1 MKPRVARTTDDQGA
15 IGPMKNSKRDRGP
28 TAAPARR
35 TPRAVMEFPET
46 KTVGIKEI
54 AQAAGVSIGTVD
66 RALHSRA
73 GISVATRTRIVKM
86 AEQLGYRPN
95 LAARHLKLSRQRK
108 ISVHLP
114 QEIASFFDA
123 LRAGIKD
130 AAMWLQP
137 PLEIDFHSYPS
148 MGRGEVESISAVL
161 DGPCDGVILAPSSP
175 SKIGPM
181 IHKATMRDIPVV
193 CVATDAPGTE
203 RLTSISADPFTSGAI
218 VAELLT
224 RVRKGTGETAIIT
237 GDLATFDHS
246 EKVRGFRSMLADL
259 GSAISLIE
267 VAETHDDYSEAYR
280 QTRQLLERHPTV
292 SGIYVSTANSLA
304 VIKALEENG
313 RLGNVALVVTDLF
326 PELLPQIRTGHVLA
340 TLYQRP
346 LTQGRMALEALH
358 RFIVEGV
365 RPKSVYKLPPY
376 IVLRSNIELFIEN
389 SIVELDDHP
398 SSAVMGTKV
407 AQRKS

>member
-1 MKPRVARTTDDQGA
+1 
-15 IGPMKNSKRDRGP
+15 MKNSKRDRGA

-35 TPRAVMEFPET
+35 PAHPRTEAAES
-46 KTVGIKEI
+46 KTAGIKEI
-54 AQAAGVSIGTVD
+54 AKAAGVSIGTVD

-73 GISVATRTRIVKM
+73 GISAATRTKIVKM

-114 QEIASFFDA
+114 QEIASFFDE
-123 LRAGIKD
+123 LRAGIRQ
-130 AAMWLQP
+130 AAVLLQP
-137 PLEIDFHSYPS
+137 PLEVEFHSYPA

-161 DGPCDGVILAPSSP
+161 DGPCDGVILAPSSL
-175 SKIGPM
+175 SKIGPL
-181 IHKATMRDIPVV
+181 IRRATMRNIPVV

-203 RLTSISADPFTSGAI
+203 RLTTISADPFTSGAI

-224 RVRKGTGETAIIT
+224 RVRKGTGETAILT

-259 GSAISLIE
+259 GSTISLIE
-267 VAETHDDYSEAYR
+267 VDEAHDDYAEAYR
-280 QTRQLLERHPTV
+280 QTCQLLERHPAV
-292 SGIYVSTANSLA
+292 SGIYVSTANSLP

-313 RLGNVALVVTDLF
+313 RLGNVAIVVTDLF
-326 PELLPQIRTGHVLA
+326 PELLPLIRNGNVLA

-346 LTQGRMALEALH
+346 LTQGRMAFELLH

-376 IVLRSNIELFIEN
+376 IVLRSNIDLFIEN
-389 SIVELDDHP
+389 STVELDDQPP
-398 SSAVMGTKV
+398 SA
-407 AQRKS
+407 AAE

>member
-1 MKPRVARTTDDQGA
+1 
-15 IGPMKNSKRDRGP
+15 
-28 TAAPARR
+28 
-35 TPRAVMEFPET
+35 MELPES

-54 AQAAGVSIGTVD
+54 AKAVGVSIGTVD
-66 RALHSRA
+66 RALHGRE
-73 GISVATRTRIVKM
+73 GISAATRTKIVGM
-86 AEQLGYRPN
+86 AERLGYRPN
-95 LAARHLKLSRQRK
+95 LAARHLKLSRQRT

-123 LRAGIKD
+123 LRGGVRR
-130 AAMWLQP
+130 AAESLQP
-137 PLEIDFHSYPS
+137 SLHVEFHSYPG

-161 DGPCDGVILAPSSP
+161 DGPCDGVILAPSSL
-175 SKIGPM
+175 SKIGPL
-181 IHKATMRDIPVV
+181 IRKATMRNIPVV

-203 RLTSISADPFTSGAI
+203 RLTTISADPFTSGAI

-224 RVRKGTGETAIIT
+224 RVRKGTGETAILT

-267 VAETHDDYSEAYR
+267 VVETHDDYPEAYR
-280 QTRQLLERHPTV
+280 QTCQLLERHPAV

-304 VIKALEENG
+304 VIEALQEKG
-313 RLGNVALVVTDLF
+313 RLGNVTIVVTDLF
-326 PELLPQIRTGHVLA
+326 PELLPLIRSGHVLA

-346 LTQGRMALEALH
+346 LTQGRMAFEVLH

-365 RPKSVYKLPPY
+365 RPRSVYKLPPY
-376 IVLRSNIELFIEN
+376 IVLRSNIDLFIEN
-389 SIVELDDHP
+389 SVVELDDYGP
-398 SSAVMGTKV
+398 
-407 AQRKS
+407 AQIKS

>member
-1 MKPRVARTTDDQGA
+1 
-15 IGPMKNSKRDRGP
+15 MKNSKRHRGP
-28 TAAPARR
+28 PGASARR
-35 TPRAVMEFPET
+35 ASHSVTAFPES

-73 GISVATRTRIVKM
+73 GISAATRTKIVNM
-86 AEQLGYRPN
+86 AERLGYRPN

-123 LRAGIKD
+123 LRTGIQQ
-130 AAMWLQP
+130 AATWLQP
-137 PLEIDFHSYPS
+137 PLEVEFHSYPG

-161 DGPCDGVILAPSSP
+161 DGPCDGVILAPSSL
-175 SKIGPM
+175 SKIGPL
-181 IHKATMRDIPVV
+181 IHQATTRNIPVV

-203 RLTSISADPFTSGAI
+203 RLTTISADPFTSGAI

-224 RVRKGTGETAIIT
+224 RVRKGTGKTAIIT

-259 GSAISLIE
+259 GSTLSLIE
-267 VAETHDDYSEAYR
+267 VAETHDDYQEAYR
-280 QTRQLLERHPTV
+280 QTCLLLERHPTV
-292 SGIYVSTANSLA
+292 SSIYVSTANSLA

-313 RLGNVALVVTDLF
+313 RLGNSAIVVTDLV
-326 PELLPQIRTGHVLA
+326 PELLPLIRNGRVLA

-346 LTQGRMALEALH
+346 LTQGRMAFEVLH
-358 RFIVEGV
+358 RFLVEGV
-365 RPKSVYKLPPY
+365 RPRSVYKLPPF
-376 IVLRSNIELFIEN
+376 IVLRSNIDLFIEN
-389 SIVELDDHP
+389 SIVELDDHAP
-398 SSAVMGTKV
+398 PALGAT
-407 AQRKS
+407 

>member
-1 MKPRVARTTDDQGA
+1 
-15 IGPMKNSKRDRGP
+15 MKNSKRDRGP
-28 TAAPARR
+28 AGAPARR
-35 TPRAVMEFPET
+35 PPQPVMELPES
-46 KTVGIKEI
+46 KAVGIKEI
-54 AQAAGVSIGTVD
+54 AKAAGVSIGTVD

-73 GISVATRTRIVKM
+73 GISAATRTKIVRM

-95 LAARHLKLSRQRK
+95 LSARHLKLSRQRK

-123 LRAGIKD
+123 LRGGIRQ
-130 AAMWLQP
+130 AAVWLQP
-137 PLEIDFHSYPS
+137 PLEVEFHAYPG

-161 DGPCDGVILAPSSP
+161 DGPCDGVILAPSSL
-175 SKIGPM
+175 SKIGPL
-181 IHKATMRDIPVV
+181 IRKATMRNIPVV

-203 RLTSISADPFTSGAI
+203 RLTAISADPFTSGAI

-267 VAETHDDYSEAYR
+267 VAETHDDYAEAYR
-280 QTRQLLERHPTV
+280 QTCQLLERHPGV
-292 SGIYVSTANSLA
+292 SGIYVSTANSLG

-313 RLGNVALVVTDLF
+313 RLGKVAIVVTDLF
-326 PELLPQIRTGHVLA
+326 PELLPLIRNGHVLA

-346 LTQGRMALEALH
+346 LTQGRMAFEVLH

-365 RPKSVYKLPPY
+365 RPRSVYKLPPY
-376 IVLRSNIELFIEN
+376 IVLRSNIDLFIEN
-389 SIVELDDHP
+389 SIVELDDHAP
-398 SSAVMGTKV
+398 AASVGKV

>member
-1 MKPRVARTTDDQGA
+1 
-15 IGPMKNSKRDRGP
+15 
-28 TAAPARR
+28 
-35 TPRAVMEFPET
+35 
-46 KTVGIKEI
+46 
-54 AQAAGVSIGTVD
+54 
-66 RALHSRA
+66 
-73 GISVATRTRIVKM
+73 M
-86 AEQLGYRPN
+86 AERLGYRPN

-123 LRAGIKD
+123 LRAGIQQ
-130 AAMWLQP
+130 AATWLQP
-137 PLEIDFHSYPS
+137 PLEVEFHSYPG

-161 DGPCDGVILAPSSP
+161 DGPCDGVILAPSSL
-175 SKIGPM
+175 SKIGPL
-181 IHKATMRDIPVV
+181 IRKATMRNIPVV

-203 RLTSISADPFTSGAI
+203 RLTTISADPFTSGAI

-224 RVRKGTGETAIIT
+224 RVRKGTGKTAIIT

-259 GSAISLIE
+259 GSPLSLIE
-267 VAETHDDYSEAYR
+267 VAETHDDYLEAYR
-280 QTRQLLERHPTV
+280 QTCQLLERHPTV

-313 RLGNVALVVTDLF
+313 RLGNIAIVVTDLF
-326 PELLPQIRTGHVLA
+326 PELLPLIRNGHVLA

-365 RPKSVYKLPPY
+365 RPRSVYKLPPH
-376 IVLRSNIELFIEN
+376 IVLRSNIDLVIEN
-389 SIVELDDHP
+389 SIVELDDHAP
-398 SSAVMGTKV
+398 PALVGTKV
-407 AQRKS
+407 APRKG

>member
-1 MKPRVARTTDDQGA
+1 
-15 IGPMKNSKRDRGP
+15 
-28 TAAPARR
+28 
-35 TPRAVMEFPET
+35 MEFPEST
-46 KTVGIKEI
+46 TIGIKEI

-73 GISVATRTRIVKM
+73 GISAATRTRIVKM
-86 AEQLGYRPN
+86 AERLGYRPN
-95 LAARHLKLSRQRK
+95 LAGRHLKLSRQRK

-123 LRAGIKD
+123 LRAGIQE
-130 AAMWLQP
+130 AALWLQP
-137 PLEIDFHSYPS
+137 PLEIEFHSYPG

-161 DGPCDGVILAPSSP
+161 DGPCDGIILAPSSL
-175 SKIGPM
+175 SQIGPL
-181 IHKATMRDIPVV
+181 IRQATMRNIPVV
-193 CVATDAPGTE
+193 CVATDAPGTG
-203 RLTSISADPFTSGAI
+203 RLTTISADPFTSGAI
-218 VAELLT
+218 AAELLT

-280 QTRQLLERHPTV
+280 QTCQLLERHPAV

-304 VIKALEENG
+304 VIKALEENR
-313 RLGNVALVVTDLF
+313 RLGNVAMVVTDLF
-326 PELLPQIRTGHVLA
+326 PELLPLIRNGHVLA

-358 RFIVEGV
+358 RFIVEGAH
-365 RPKSVYKLPPY
+365 PKSVYKLPPY
-376 IVLRSNIELFIEN
+376 IVLRSNLDLFIEN
-389 SIVELDDHP
+389 SIVDLDDHAP
-398 SSAVMGTKV
+398 PALGGTKV
-407 AQRKS
+407 AQRKI